1 MKRMIFAL
9 AILLVF
15 SSTAQAHMEGGPKEG
30 QEGRMDHGMM
40 MGGEQMP
47 MMEHMKAHGMMMGEM
62 MDMMK
67 DIIQMQKRIVAGVK
81 AAEKKELEKE
91 LSAML
96 EKMEKMTSGMK
107 GMMSQGMMMQ
117 GMLGGTASAET
128 KKEEQTS
135 GSRKTLEKT
144 EAGVTVK
151 VALESADGTVKFK
164 IALET
169 HTVELD
175 KYKFD
180 EIVALRAGGKEY
192 KGRLVSQEGSGHHR
206 SAVVEFDK
214 PGAKEFDVV
223 VKDVAGV
230 KERVFKF

>member
-1 MKRMIFAL
+1 MKRMIFAA
-9 AILLVF
+9 AILPVF

-30 QEGRMDHGMM
+30 QEGRMGHGMM

-117 GMLGGTASAET
+117 GMMGGASAET
-128 KKEEQTS
+128 KKEEQA
-135 GSRKTLEKT
+135 GGPQKTQEKS

-151 VALESADGTVKFK
+151 VTLVSPEGALTFK

-169 HTVELD
+169 HTVGLD

-180 EIVALRAGGKEY
+180 EIVTLRAAGKEY
-192 KGRLVSQEGSGHHR
+192 KARIKAEEGSGHHR
-206 SAVVEFDK
+206 SAVVEFDN